1 MSKKLTKR
9 LLSLVLT
16 LSMMCSLAVTPA
28 LAADGLSDTAA
39 SGTVTASDSEGPE
52 YIEAGNLIAEDEG
65 CVEIV
70 ETDPATES
78 GQGNSADSGVAAAS
92 DGTET
97 DDADSSVISVS
108 DADSFAEA
116 VSTANASESAVTI
129 QLTDDVALDT
139 SAIFSGTAAVTLDLA
154 GHAITRGSSTT
165 GYLIGI
171 GSGSNLTVMDSV
183 GGGYIDGA
191 TYTVNGTTYVGYS
204 ILTNGTLALNSG
216 TLKGYYGLYISGSD
230 ANVTISGS
238 GAVEG
243 TSRGISMN
251 SGTLTVEAGTITGGT
266 YGMVQFTGETTING
280 GTIGSAGEGRGI
292 QHQGG
297 NLTIND
303 GTVLGEYAVT
313 SNAYNANT
321 TLTVTGGIIGNTSA
335 STDDDDLS
343 SMALVGMFVIS
354 STTTYDAAVY
364 ISGGTITA
372 YDSGVYIQGN
382 VAAGETSEKDSYNA
396 TVTVSDDAVIETVY
410 NSTYGYSDSGVSV
423 WGKGAV
429 LNVEGGTIKAGVFAI
444 AGNGTYNTSGSGYSH
459 AGTVINISDGKIS
472 SAGTAI
478 YHPQDGTIN
487 ISGGTISGYTAG
499 IEIRAGKLTVTDG
512 SIESTFTPLAYLANG
527 SGTTVLGAAL
537 AVSQHTT
544 KLPITVNISGGS
556 FKGFY
561 GVFESNVQENEY
573 DEDDLYSQYE
583 DYITVNISGGE
594 FYTTWGEETIN
605 ELNETE
611 GVTIEMYGEPVSGT
625 STDTMVITGGYYN
638 AEPCMELAEGYC
650 LAVSTTNTYPYYV
663 TDNRIVAAGMDLA
676 SGVIEV
682 NVYIR
687 SDASDIDSLESVVI
701 DSKEKESV
709 ESNVTVD
716 DYICDVFTQKVNATQ
731 MVDDLIITLELTDD
745 YYVTLT
751 TSVRELANT
760 WLTENYPDGLDLT
773 DSKVR
778 VVVAMLNYGASTQLL
793 ANSELDDCE
802 LANYGYAYDTDSTVS
817 GITDSAGTAYSGIT
831 YTYLAQTYKWRL
843 PVSTSEYSGPKL
855 TGGINISYYSDFA
868 VQITFD
874 SDISSYYGTSQMT
887 VNVGDIDSCEI
898 SASGSYLIIS
908 GLSAADLAETIT
920 ITMTDSE
927 SNTVVYQSTISGLYG
942 ARKYIELGTEYQK
955 LFGKNLYMYSN
966 AVKALSGEGGAE
978 MRVIFDDPEIS
989 AVYLSD
995 NDDVTTDLSNPD
1007 NGGSAGE
1014 IGGGGTPDD

>member
-16 LSMMCSLAVTPA
+16 LAMMCSLVVTPA
-28 LAADGLSDTAA
+28 FAA
-39 SGTVTASDSEGPE
+39 SGSSDTTSTGTATASDSEGPE
-52 YIEAGNLIAEDEG
+52 YIEAGNLVAEDEG
-65 CVEIV
+65 CVETV
-70 ETDPATES
+70 DAGLAVES
-78 GQGNSADSGVAAAS
+78 GQGNSADQGVAVAS
-92 DGTET
+92 DDTET
-97 DDADSSVISVS
+97 EDADSSVISVS
-108 DADSFAEA
+108 DADSFSEA
-116 VSTANASESAVTI
+116 VAKANASESAVTI
-129 QLTDDVALDT
+129 QLTGDVALDT
-139 SAIFSGTAAVTLDLA
+139 SAVFTGTAAVTLDLA

-165 GYLIGI
+165 GYLVGI
-171 GSGSNLTVMDSV
+171 ASGSNLAVTDSV
-183 GGGYIDGA
+183 GTGYIDGA
-191 TYTVNGTTYVGYS
+191 TYTVGSSTYVGYS
-204 ILTNGTLALNSG
+204 ILTNGTLTLDSG
-216 TLKGYYGLYISGSD
+216 TLKGYYGLYISGSG

-243 TSRGISMN
+243 TSRGISMS
-251 SGTLTVEAGTITGGT
+251 SGALTVKAGTITGGA
-266 YGMVQFTGETTING
+266 YGIVQLSGETTING
-280 GTIGSAGEGRGI
+280 GTVGIAGEGRGI

-297 NLTIND
+297 TLTINS
-303 GTVLGEYAVT
+303 GTILGEYAVT
-313 SNAYNANT
+313 SNAYNADI
-321 TLTVTGGIIGNTSA
+321 TLTVTGGIIGDTSD
-335 STDDDDLS
+335 STDDLS
-343 SMALVGMFVIS
+343 SMALVGVFVIG
-354 STTTYDAAVY
+354 STTTYDATAD

-382 VAAGETSEKDSYNA
+382 VAAGKTSEKASYNA

-429 LNVEGGTIKAGVFAI
+429 LNVKGGTINAGVFAI
-444 AGNGTYNTSGSGYSH
+444 AGNGTYNTSGSGYSN
-459 AGTVINISDGKIS
+459 AGTVINISDGEIS
-472 SAGTAI
+472 SGGTAI

-499 IEIRAGKLTVTDG
+499 IEIRAGELTVKDG
-512 SIESTFTPLAYLANG
+512 NIESTFTPLAYLANG

-561 GVFESNVQENEY
+561 GVFESNVQGNEY
-573 DEDDLYSQYE
+573 DENDLYSQYE
-583 DYITVNISGGE
+583 DYIAVNISGGE
-594 FYTTWGEETIN
+594 FYTTWGQETID

-625 STDTMVITGGYYN
+625 NTDTMVITGGYYN
-638 AEPCMELAEGYC
+638 AEPCMELADGYC

-687 SDASDIDSLESVVI
+687 SDALDIDSLGNVVI
-701 DSKEKESV
+701 DSKKKESV

-716 DYICDVFTQKVNATQ
+716 DYICDVYTQKVNATQ
-731 MVDDLIITLELTDD
+731 MADDLVITLELTND

-773 DSKVR
+773 DSKVKA
-778 VVVAMLNYGASTQLL
+778 VVAMLNYGASTQLL
-793 ANSELDDCE
+793 ANSEMDDCE

-817 GITDSAGTAYSGIT
+817 GITDSVGTAYSGIT

-843 PVSTSEYSGPKL
+843 PVSTSGYSGPKL
-855 TGGINISYYSDFA
+855 TGGINISYYYDFA

-942 ARKYIELGTEYQK
+942 ARKYIELGTESQK

-966 AVKALSGEGGAE
+966 AVKALSGEGGTE

-989 AVYLSD
+989 AIYLSD
-995 NDDVTTDLSNPD
+995 NDDVTTDLSDPAG
-1007 NGGSAGE
+1007 GGSAGE